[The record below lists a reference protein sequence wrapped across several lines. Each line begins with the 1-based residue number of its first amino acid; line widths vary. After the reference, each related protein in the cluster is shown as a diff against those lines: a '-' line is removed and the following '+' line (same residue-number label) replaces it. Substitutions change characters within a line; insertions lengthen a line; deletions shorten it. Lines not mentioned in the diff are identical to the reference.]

1 MNNNA
6 VACATPKKSILKSL
20 GLFFNKHAA
29 HIALSLCAVFLLTA
43 TVAYATTATTTVGT
57 TTTADTMW
65 NLIADEIKKWVT
77 RLGGVAIFVG
87 GVLFGLG
94 WMQNDSREKIAG
106 VSTIIAGGIVIAV
119 AQLAGTF
126 FA

>member
-1 MNNNA
+1 MNNLTKNSKIQS
-6 VACATPKKSILKSL
+6 VGKFI
-20 GLFFNKHAA
+20 NRHYAA
-29 HIALSLCAVFLLTA
+29 IMVCLLCTMMIG
-43 TVAYATTATTTVGT
+43 TTVFAAAGADVLWTNLT
-57 TTTADTMW
+57 T
-65 NLIADEIKKWVT
+65 LIEKWVT